1 VVFVAVVVS
10 SLAVGIFAPTV
21 AAVIHAVAVVG
32 RDVLARVLGPVV
44 DAVVSGGAA
53 SMANF
58 VP

>member
-1 VVFVAVVVS
+1 VVS
-10 SLAVGIFAPTV
+10 SLAVGIFVPTL

-32 RDVLARVLGPVV
+32 IHVLARVLGPVV
-44 DAVVSGGAA
+44 DSVVSGGAA